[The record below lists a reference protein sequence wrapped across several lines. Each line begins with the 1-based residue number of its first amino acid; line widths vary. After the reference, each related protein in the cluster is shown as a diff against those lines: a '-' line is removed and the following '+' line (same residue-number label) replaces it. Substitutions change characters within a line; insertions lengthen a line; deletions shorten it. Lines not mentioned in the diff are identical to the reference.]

1 MESTKGGPD
10 MWFGP
15 LPSFGMGGVRGGVGC
30 LGATIALVII
40 FAAIFAFFAFL
51 YDVLRES
58 ALG

>member
-1 MESTKGGPD
+1 
-10 MWFGP
+10 
-15 LPSFGMGGVRGGVGC
+15 MGGVRGGVGC